1 MSESKEQN
9 GVTAAEDEE
18 SNGVDAAHTNQVITG
33 YLSSFTF
40 FLWIEFCILLL
51 LLLLLLL
58 FEGERKCVQEGG
70 EMRHVESKEDMFE
83 DATDDIEENQFQ
95 EIVDDATL
103 LQEHATSSPSID
115 ELKAILDK
123 TLQEKQTLSTELKVL
138 FFFFLFFFIF
148 SIPFDVIDL

>member
-18 SNGVDAAHTNQVITG
+18 SNGVDAAHTNQVITD
-33 YLSSFTF
+33 YLSSFTFF
-40 FLWIEFCILLL
+40 FLWIEFCI
-51 LLLLLLL
+51 LLLLLL

-138 FFFFLFFFIF
+138 FFFFFSFFLFYFFN
-148 SIPFDVIDL
+148 PF

>member
-18 SNGVDAAHTNQVITG
+18 SNGVDAAHTNQVITD
-33 YLSSFTF
+33 YLSSFTFF
-40 FLWIEFCILLL
+40 FLWIEFCI
-51 LLLLLLL
+51 LLLLLL

-103 LQEHATSSPSID
+103 LQEHAASSPSID

-138 FFFFLFFFIF
+138 FFFSFFFFIF

>member
-18 SNGVDAAHTNQVITG
+18 SNGVDAAHTNQVITD
-33 YLSSFTF
+33 YLSSFTFF
-40 FLWIEFCILLL
+40 FLWIEFCI
-51 LLLLLLL
+51 LLLLLL

-103 LQEHATSSPSID
+103 LQEHAASSPSID

-138 FFFFLFFFIF
+138 FFSFFLFYFFN
-148 SIPFDVIDL
+148 PF

>member
-1 MSESKEQN
+1 
-9 GVTAAEDEE
+9 VTAAEDEE
-18 SNGVDAAHTNQVITG
+18 SNGVDAAHTNQVITD
-33 YLSSFTF
+33 YLSSFTFF
-40 FLWIEFCILLL
+40 FLWIEFCI
-51 LLLLLLL
+51 LLLLLL

-103 LQEHATSSPSID
+103 LQEHAASSPSID

-138 FFFFLFFFIF
+138 FFFFFSFFLFYFFN
-148 SIPFDVIDL
+148 PF

>member
-1 MSESKEQN
+1 M
-9 GVTAAEDEE
+9 
-18 SNGVDAAHTNQVITG
+18 
-33 YLSSFTF
+33 
-40 FLWIEFCILLL
+40 
-51 LLLLLLL
+51 
-58 FEGERKCVQEGG
+58 QEGG

-103 LQEHATSSPSID
+103 LQEHAASSPSID

-138 FFFFLFFFIF
+138 FFFSFFFSIF

>member
-40 FLWIEFCILLL
+40 FLWIEFCILL

-138 FFFFLFFFIF
+138 FFFFFSFFLFYFFN
-148 SIPFDVIDL
+148 PF

>member
-1 MSESKEQN
+1 
-9 GVTAAEDEE
+9 VTAAEDEE

-40 FLWIEFCILLL
+40 FLWIEFCILL

>member
-1 MSESKEQN
+1 
-9 GVTAAEDEE
+9 
-18 SNGVDAAHTNQVITG
+18 
-33 YLSSFTF
+33 
-40 FLWIEFCILLL
+40 
-51 LLLLLLL
+51 
-58 FEGERKCVQEGG
+58 VQEGG

-138 FFFFLFFFIF
+138 FFFFFSFFLFYFFN
-148 SIPFDVIDL
+148 PF

>member
-1 MSESKEQN
+1 M
-9 GVTAAEDEE
+9 TAAEDEE

-40 FLWIEFCILLL
+40 FLWIEFCILL

>member
-1 MSESKEQN
+1 M
-9 GVTAAEDEE
+9 TAAEDEE

-40 FLWIEFCILLL
+40 FLWIEFCILL

-138 FFFFLFFFIF
+138 FFFFFSFLFFQSLLTLLICK
-148 SIPFDVIDL
+148 

>member
-1 MSESKEQN
+1 M
-9 GVTAAEDEE
+9 TAAEDEE
-18 SNGVDAAHTNQVITG
+18 SNGVDAAHTNQVITD
-33 YLSSFTF
+33 YLSSFTFF
-40 FLWIEFCILLL
+40 FLWIEFCI
-51 LLLLLLL
+51 LLLLLL

-103 LQEHATSSPSID
+103 LQEHAASSPSID

-138 FFFFLFFFIF
+138 FFSFFLFYFFN
-148 SIPFDVIDL
+148 PF

>member
-40 FLWIEFCILLL
+40 FLWIEFCI
-51 LLLLLLL
+51 LLLLL

-103 LQEHATSSPSID
+103 LQEHAASSPSID

-138 FFFFLFFFIF
+138 FFFSFFFFIF

>member
-18 SNGVDAAHTNQVITG
+18 SNGVDAAHTNQVITD
-33 YLSSFTF
+33 YLSSFTFF
-40 FLWIEFCILLL
+40 FLWIEFCI
-51 LLLLLLL
+51 LLLLLL

-103 LQEHATSSPSID
+103 LQEHAASSPSID

-138 FFFFLFFFIF
+138 FFFFFSFFLFYFFN
-148 SIPFDVIDL
+148 PF